1 MSEEEPRVRVRSR
14 EDEELTCSRKAAR
27 RAGTLSGWIE
37 DTTDDGSFRTNLTA
51 ADLRVILG
59 LCEDG
64 DSSAL
69 ASHSPEE
76 LVAVMT
82 GANYLDAPDAFSAA
96 ARQFHIRFLA
106 GKSVEELRTNLGAE
120 NDMSDADQAAALAEP
135 AFTPPPSQE
144 QAEGPP
150 RVQRGVSLLAV
161 KEVLEVALQEADAA
175 ALCRLKAVSVAWC
188 ARARRELFNR
198 LCCREGQPE
207 PAGVASI
214 TDLDVQVLNDAGRP
228 WEVVV
233 AGRQLP
239 QLARLHGFGLVV
251 DVQAVRQAVRDPNEM
266 RGNGPLGGA
275 ALRSCIQ
282 GEGEPPHELLLAAM
296 ACAASGTVRGVP
308 VQRLRDDDAIDELD
322 LHDSGLGVIGAAL
335 LGLMLPAT
343 TSVRSLRC
351 VPQTRP
357 SRHQP
362 AFPPLHCSAHFLVS
376 AR

>member
-1 MSEEEPRVRVRSR
+1 M
-14 EDEELTCSRKAAR
+14 AASPLG
-27 RAGTLSGWIE
+27 ASL
-37 DTTDDGSFRTNLTA
+37 
-51 ADLRVILG
+51 LG
-59 LCEDG
+59 LDQ
-64 DSSAL
+64 D
-69 ASHSPEE
+69 
-76 LVAVMT
+76 V
-82 GANYLDAPDAFSAA
+82 
-96 ARQFHIRFLA
+96 
-106 GKSVEELRTNLGAE
+106 LG
-120 NDMSDADQAAALAEP
+120 
-135 AFTPPPSQE
+135 
-144 QAEGPP
+144 
-150 RVQRGVSLLAV
+150 
-161 KEVLEVALQEADAA
+161 EVLQKVGAA
-175 ALCRLKAVSVAWC
+175 ALCQLKAASVAW
-188 ARARRELFNR
+188 RTHARRELFNR

-214 TDLDVQVLNDAGRP
+214 TDLDVQVLNGAGRP

-282 GEGEPPHELLLAAM
+282 GEGEPPHELLLAAV
-296 ACAASGTVRGVP
+296 ACAASGMVRGVPVKRLRDDDGSLHLGVSAAVACAASGLVRGVP
-308 VQRLRDDDAIDELD
+308 VQRLREDDAIDVLD
-322 LHDSGLGVIGAAL
+322 LEESGLGVISAEL
-335 LGLMLPAT
+335 LSLMLPAA

-376 AR
+376 AP

>member
-14 EDEELTCSRKAAR
+14 EGEELACSRKAAR
-27 RAGTLSGWIE
+27 RAGTLRRWIE
-37 DTTDDGSFRTNLTA
+37 DTTDDGSFPTDLIAA

-59 LCEDG
+59 LCEDD

-69 ASHSPEE
+69 ASHSLEE

-82 GANYLDAPDAFSAA
+82 GANYLDAPVAFSAA

-150 RVQRGVSLLAV
+150 RVQRGVSLLSAT
-161 KEVLEVALQEADAA
+161 EVLEAALQEADAA

-188 ARARRELFNR
+188 ARARRELCNR

-214 TDLDVQVLNDAGRP
+214 TDLNVERLKDAGRP

-239 QLARLHGFGLVV
+239 QLARLHGFGLAVI
-251 DVQAVRQAVRDPNEM
+251 VQEARQADWDPYD
-266 RGNGPLGGA
+266 
-275 ALRSCIQ
+275 
-282 GEGEPPHELLLAAM
+282 EGEPPHELLLAAV
-296 ACAASGTVRGVP
+296 ACATPGTVLGVP
-308 VQRLRDDDAIDELD
+308 VQRLREDDAIGSLILENQ
-322 LHDSGLGVIGAAL
+322 GIGVISAAL
-335 LGLMLPAT
+335 LGLMLPTAT
-343 TSVRSLRC
+343 SLCSLRC
-351 VPQTRP
+351 P
-357 SRHQP
+357 SDNTLR
-362 AFPPLHCSAHFLVS
+362 
-376 AR
+376 